1 MHYPNF
7 STDNP
12 YTYLIHIY
20 LLCFSQVYMK
30 VVALVNIIVKIEQKA
45 ARSKNHEPRLLLIH
59 CKFCKIR
66 YQIRYQIKYRIRY
79 LLLLIMQFEC
89 KLRQMNSV
97 SQELVSAANVVIFAT
112 KLCNISVY
120 IINFC
125 LSTTTHILIH

>member
-45 ARSKNHEPRLLLIH
+45 ARSKNYEPCLLLIH
-59 CKFCKIR
+59 CTHC
-66 YQIRYQIKYRIRY
+66 RI
-79 LLLLIMQFEC
+79 LSKSLLIMQFKC

-97 SQELVSAANVVIFAT
+97 SQELVSTAHIIIFAT